1 MRILLFLLLL
11 LPGVAQACLND
22 FVHNENGDGL
32 VNQELDMLVYKRNFD
47 YKALDKKIAA
57 FENNTKPKTYKDSSD
72 FAVALIKRGY
82 IYRALDILTAIAKR
96 MPDDYT
102 IAANLG
108 TCYELV
114 GQNEAALGWIKKG
127 IRLNPQSHQGS
138 EWVHI
143 KILEAKIALA
153 KNPDWLKTNKVLA
166 LPGQIVPVK
175 KEAVEG
181 KEKKSDFTY
190 SHFDSLERHVIYQL
204 RERLPFMT
212 PPDALMAAVLKEL
225 AYYEEKSAVEVAIMH
240 YTYALEYAGGS
251 DDELR
256 AKVRRMNKEFDQLLQ
271 EARTRKDFDGMF
283 DHRSPTLQQQMFG
296 KSKAYKVLDSAVTA
310 VQPLAA
316 APKADSMVKDS
327 LNAAQAATPP
337 AQEVPAKEQD
347 PGKMWLFIIGGIAI
361 IGGGMWFMRKK

>member
-11 LPGVAQACLND
+11 LPGAAQACLND

-57 FENNTKPKTYKDSSD
+57 FESNTKPKTYKDSSD

-82 IYRALDILTAIAKR
+82 IYRALGILESIAKR

-138 EWVHI
+138 EWVHV

-153 KNPDWLKTNKVLA
+153 KNPEWLKTNKVLA
-166 LPGQIVPVK
+166 LPGQIKPVK

-181 KEKKSDFTY
+181 KEKNSDFTY
-190 SHFDSLERHVIYQL
+190 QHFDSLERHVIYQL

-240 YTYALEYAGGS
+240 YTYALEYSSS
-251 DDELR
+251 DEALR
-256 AKVRRMNKEFDQLLQ
+256 TQVRTMNKQFDQLLQ

-296 KSKAYKVLDSAVTA
+296 KSKAYKVLDSAVA
-310 VQPLAA
+310 VVQPLAA
-316 APKADSMVKDS
+316 APEADSMVTDS
-327 LNAAQAATPP
+327 LKIGGRVPP
-337 AQEVPAKEQD
+337 AQDVPVKDED
-347 PGKMWLFIIGGIAI
+347 PGKMWLFIIGGILI

>member
-11 LPGVAQACLND
+11 LPCAAQACLND
-22 FVHNENGDGL
+22 FVHNEKGDGL
-32 VNQELDMLVYKRNFD
+32 VNEELDMLVYKRNFD

-57 FENNTKPKTYKDSSD
+57 FESSTKAKTYKDSSD

-82 IYRALDILTAIAKR
+82 IYRALGILESIAKR

-114 GQNEAALGWIKKG
+114 GQNEAALAWIKKG
-127 IRLNPQSHQGS
+127 IKLNPQSHEGS
-138 EWVHI
+138 EWVHV

-153 KNPDWLKTNKVLA
+153 KNPDWLKTNKVLV
-166 LPGQIVPVK
+166 LPGQIAPVK
-175 KEAVEG
+175 HQHDKE
-181 KEKKSDFTY
+181 KEKKDPFTY
-190 SHFDSLERHVIYQL
+190 QKFDSLERHVIYQL
-204 RERLPFMT
+204 RERLPFMS

-225 AYYEEKSAVEVAIMH
+225 AYYEEKTAIDVAILH
-240 YTYALEYAGGS
+240 YTYALEYAGS

-256 AKVRRMNKEFDQLLQ
+256 AKVRMLNKQLDQLL
-271 EARTRKDFDGMF
+271 EKARENPENDGMF
-283 DHRSPTLQQQMFG
+283 NHRSPTLQQQLFG
-296 KSKAYKVLDSAVTA
+296 KSKAYKVLDSTVAV

-316 APKADSMVKDS
+316 APKTDSMVADSLSAVKPKETTTTTPEKKDS
-327 LNAAQAATPP
+327 
-337 AQEVPAKEQD
+337 D

>member
-11 LPGVAQACLND
+11 LPGAAQACLND
-22 FVHNENGDGL
+22 FVHNEKGDGL
-32 VNQELDMLVYKRNFD
+32 VNEELDMLVYKRNFD

-57 FENNTKPKTYKDSSD
+57 FESNTKAKTYKDSSD

-82 IYRALDILTAIAKR
+82 IYRALGILESIAKR

-114 GQNEAALGWIKKG
+114 GQNEAALAWIKKG
-127 IRLNPQSHQGS
+127 IKLNPQSHQGS
-138 EWVHI
+138 EWVHV

-166 LPGQIVPVK
+166 LPGQIAPVK
-175 KEAVEG
+175 HVHDAE
-181 KEKKSDFTY
+181 KEKKDPFTY

-204 RERLPFMT
+204 RERLPFMS

-225 AYYEEKSAVEVAIMH
+225 AYYEEKAAIDVAILH

-256 AKVRRMNKEFDQLLQ
+256 AKVRTMNKQFDQLL
-271 EARTRKDFDGMF
+271 EKARKNPENDGMF
-283 DHRSPTLQQQMFG
+283 NHRSPTLQQQMFG
-296 KSKAYKVLDSAVTA
+296 KSKAYKVLDSAVA
-310 VQPLAA
+310 VVQPLAA
-316 APKADSMVKDS
+316 GPKTDSIKTDS
-327 LNAAQAATPP
+327 LKIEGQVPP
-337 AQEVPAKEQD
+337 AQDVPVKDQD
-347 PGKMWLFIIGGIAI
+347 PGKMWLFIIGGILI